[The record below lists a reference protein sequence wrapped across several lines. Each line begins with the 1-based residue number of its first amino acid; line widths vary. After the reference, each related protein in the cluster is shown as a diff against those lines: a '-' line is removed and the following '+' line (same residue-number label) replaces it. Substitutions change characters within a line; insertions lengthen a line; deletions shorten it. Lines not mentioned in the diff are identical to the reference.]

1 MASDPQWHDLLT
13 PGLPGWMMAGDGGFR
28 AVAEGVIETSGGSGL
43 LWYAAEAFDDFVIE
57 IEWRLAHPD
66 DNSGL
71 FLRIP
76 PLTHDVAPAIAHGY
90 EVQIDDRGFDPERQQ
105 ENSALHRSGAIYR
118 LAPAPVLLSG
128 PVGTWNRFR
137 VTALGRSIAV
147 DLNGRQASRLDD
159 AARRMQ
165 GHVALQAHHEGSAVQ
180 FRNLRIAPRP
190 AQDH

>member
-1 MASDPQWHDLLT
+1 VHAWRDLLT
-13 PGLPGWMMAGDGGFR
+13 SDLAGWTMAGDGGFR
-28 AVAEGVIETSGGSGL
+28 ALADGVIESCGGSGL

-57 IEWRLAHPD
+57 TEWRLTHAD

-76 PLTHDVAPAIAHGY
+76 PLTHDIAPAIDHGY

-118 LAPAPVLLSG
+118 LAPAPMLLSG
-128 PVGTWNRFR
+128 PVGTWNHFR
-137 VTALGRSIAV
+137 VTVLGRSIVVAH
-147 DLNGRQASRLDD
+147 NGRQASRLDHAD
-159 AARRMQ
+159 RGMH

-180 FRNLRIAPRP
+180 FRNLRIAPLR
-190 AQDH
+190 AQDR